1 MDGGREELE
10 RVATHVV
17 NAVFEVHCALG
28 PGLLESSYEM
38 ALCQELN
45 LRGVRFER
53 QKDLPVG
60 YKGVLLDCGYRID
73 LLIEES
79 IVIELKAVEHL
90 LPVHEAQLI
99 SYLKH
104 ADKPL
109 GFPINFNV
117 ALIKDGIRRRA
128 HRLPTS

>member
-1 MDGGREELE
+1 MDLNRATLE
-10 RVATHVV
+10 SLATQVV
-17 NAVFEVHCALG
+17 NACFEVHAALG

-38 ALCQELN
+38 ALCHELN
-45 LRGVRFER
+45 LRAVPFER
-53 QKDLPVG
+53 QKPLPVA
-60 YKGVLLDCGYRID
+60 YKGVSLDCGYRFD
-73 LLIEES
+73 LLIGGA
-79 IVIELKAVEHL
+79 IIIEVKAVEHL

-109 GFPINFNV
+109 GFLVNFNV

-128 HRLPTS
+128 HRLPSA